1 MTRKP
6 KTPAPVVHAIKAFD
20 ANLKCRDFQFEVGET
35 YTHEGPVKAC
45 DSGFHSIIGNPLAVF
60 NYYAPAGSR
69 FCRVEISGEQS
80 SDDQEKVASEILKVG
95 TEIGLHDLI
104 GEAVAWV
111 TARATEKGEHV
122 SGPRS
127 AASATGYRSA
137 ASATGYRSAASAT
150 GNQSA
155 ASATGYQSAASAT
168 GYQSAASATGDQSAA
183 SATGNQSAASATGDQ
198 SAASATGYRSAASA
212 TGYRSAAS
220 ATGNQSAASATG
232 YQSAAMA
239 CGYGAAVGGTTR
251 NAPLAV

>member
-155 ASATGYQSAASAT
+155 ASATGYQSAA
-168 GYQSAASATGDQSAA
+168 
-183 SATGNQSAASATGDQ
+183 
-198 SAASATGYRSAASA
+198 
-212 TGYRSAAS
+212 
-220 ATGNQSAASATG
+220 
-232 YQSAAMA
+232 MA
-239 CGYGAAVGGTTR
+239 CGYGGAVSGKTGNALFAVERDESWNIVSVACGIVGAGGIKPGAWYRAKAGKLVAA
-251 NAPLAV
+251 